1 MTVVDGSA
9 CVLGLGRVGTA
20 MARRLLAH
28 GARVTV
34 WNRSPGPA
42 EALAA
47 RGAVVAPTPGGAA
60 CAAEVVFVPV
70 TDWAAT
76 KAVLLGPE
84 GALTGGPLPGVLVTM
99 TTAGPEDLAALAER
113 TPALLDLGMLGDHR
127 HVASGRA
134 RLYLGGRAEAV
145 TRVRPWLDLLG
156 HPVRR
161 VGDLGTATRLRLILN
176 LLLGVQVQMLAEAV
190 ALATGVGLDPRLVL
204 DVVTRSG
211 LAQPATGLAAP
222 RLSTGDYSA
231 ADFRLRL
238 IARELNLA
246 VATARQSGV
255 ELPLAE
261 AAQRTHDTAL
271 VLGLGDEDCT
281 AIARVVTA
289 APPRATVRAPTP
301 TAAGVAVTVPGVV
314 AGPNPVAP
322 GALAGSDGPAT
333 GLLTP
338 GGGGR

>member
-9 CVLGLGRVGTA
+9 CVLGLGRIGTA
-20 MARRLLAH
+20 MARRLLAQ

-42 EALAA
+42 EALAT
-47 RGAVVAPTPGGAA
+47 RGAAVAPTPGSAA
-60 CAAEVVFVPV
+60 CSADVVLVPV

-76 KAVLLGPE
+76 RAVLLGPE
-84 GALTGGPLPGVLVTM
+84 GALTGGPLPGVLITM
-99 TTAGPEDLAALAER
+99 SPAGPEDLAALAEH

-127 HVASGRA
+127 HVAGGRA

-161 VGDLGTATRLRLILN
+161 VGELGAATRLRLVLN
-176 LLLGVQVQMLAEAV
+176 LLIGVQVQVLAEAV
-190 ALATGVGLDPRLVL
+190 ALAAGVGLDRRLVL
-204 DVVTRSG
+204 DVITRSG
-211 LAQPATGLAAP
+211 LVQPALGLTAP

-246 VATARQSGV
+246 IATARQSGV

-261 AAQRTHDTAL
+261 AAQRTHDSAL
-271 VLGLGDEDCT
+271 VLGLGDEDCA
-281 AIARVVTA
+281 AIARVVAA
-289 APPRATVRAPTP
+289 APLRATVRQPAVT
-301 TAAGVAVTVPGVV
+301 AGVATTVPGSVTE
-314 AGPNPVAP
+314 P
-322 GALAGSDGPAT
+322 GTVTQDPLAGSDGAAT

-338 GGGGR
+338 GGGR